1 MGTNNEAYNVANP
14 EASATIREMA
24 EMVAKEVG
32 EGKIRATIAIPEDI
46 AERGYAPDVGY
57 RLNADKLKALG
68 WSPRYGLTDMYKRMI
83 EDWSKQA

>member
-1 MGTNNEAYNVANP
+1 MGNNNEAYNVANP

-32 EGKIRATIAIPEDI
+32 DGKTSAVIAIPKNI

-57 RLNADKLKALG
+57 RLNVDKLKALG
-68 WSPRYGLTDMYKRMI
+68 WQPQHGLADMYMRMI
-83 EDWSKQA
+83 EDWSK